1 MLVASS
7 TEENLEWLGH
17 CASDKNM
24 LGKTNL
30 NGKIFIVALK
40 IMTEN
45 CRSAEISMAC
55 LITCQDHFLNL
66 YASIQNFQQKLCL
79 ICRTSP
85 FSFM

>member
-17 CASDKNM
+17 CASEENM
-24 LGKTNL
+24 LGKTNF

-40 IMTEN
+40 VMTEN
-45 CRSAEISMAC
+45 SRSAEISMTC

-66 YASIQNFQQKLCL
+66 LVAIQNFQRKLCL

-85 FSFM
+85 FSSM